1 MFHSNTLSQLQG
13 LLQDWSVVTAQA
25 SRSYGLVTVTRCISG
40 GNTWKDQKPCKLAG
54 LENTNNHLMPL
65 PLPSLSH
72 HPALAIY
79 EIRKDLRLAKR
90 IPVWK
95 RLRTLL
101 HDTLLFIWD
110 LQQNSSDADNMV
122 QCSEQG
128 GQPSDSLPV
137 SATEA
142 LWPQA
147 GLVTSVP
154 CLPVCKMG
162 IILLTY
168 LAGGLGVSVS

>member
-1 MFHSNTLSQLQG
+1 
-13 LLQDWSVVTAQA
+13 
-25 SRSYGLVTVTRCISG
+25 
-40 GNTWKDQKPCKLAG
+40 
-54 LENTNNHLMPL
+54 MPL

-142 LWPQA
+142 LSPQA